1 MQIRAFGTERGPMG
15 IPKDE
20 KTPEFE
26 SLIAQAEAA
35 VEALRDTYRL
45 QLSADVAEL
54 EAIWSRFEEGASVE
68 ETLEALHAVAHN
80 IKGQGGSFGYD
91 LVTDIGASFCDYL
104 RSAERRSSEELNIVH
119 MHIRMLK
126 TVSEHDISGDGGET
140 GQRIVEKL
148 KALTGREDG

>member
-1 MQIRAFGTERGPMG
+1 MAFS
-15 IPKDE
+15 KDD
-20 KTPEFE
+20 KAPDFD

-45 QLSADVAEL
+45 QLSADVEQL
-54 EAIWSRFEEGASVE
+54 CDIWSRVEAEGVSADRLAE
-68 ETLEALHAVAHN
+68 LHSVAHN

-104 RSAERRSSEELNIVH
+104 RGGERVSPDELNVVH

-126 TVSEHDISGDGGET
+126 RVSDDDISGDGGET
-140 GQRIVEKL
+140 GARIVEKL
-148 KALTGREDG
+148 RLLTGK